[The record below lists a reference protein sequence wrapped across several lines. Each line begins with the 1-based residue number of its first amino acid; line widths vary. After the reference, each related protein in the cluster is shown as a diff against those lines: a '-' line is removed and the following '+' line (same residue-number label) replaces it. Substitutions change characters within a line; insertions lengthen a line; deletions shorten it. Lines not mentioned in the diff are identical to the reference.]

1 MVFPERITI
10 GDSLVITV
18 FSMLL
23 VFAALV
29 VLSFIIDAFK
39 LLANRQEKKATSTV
53 SSKGVENKDDKPV
66 IMPIIENVSSQEED
80 DLELV
85 AVITASIAAMLS
97 KPASNIVVRNIVRVP
112 QTTPIWGS
120 VSRQEIIKNNI
131 NIK

>member
-1 MVFPERITI
+1 MFFSERITI

-39 LLANRQEKKATSTV
+39 LLANRQDKKTPNTV
-53 SSKGVENKDDKPV
+53 NSNVAKIEEDKLVSRPV
-66 IMPIIENVSSQEED
+66 IENTSSDED
-80 DLELV
+80 ELELV

-97 KPASNIVVRNIVRVP
+97 KPASSIVVKNIVRVP
-112 QTTPIWGS
+112 QTTPVWGS
-120 VSRQEIIKNNI
+120 ASRQETIKNNI
-131 NIK
+131 K

>member
-1 MVFPERITI
+1 MFFSERITI

-39 LLANRQEKKATSTV
+39 LLANRQDKKTPNTV
-53 SSKGVENKDDKPV
+53 NSNVAKIEEDKLVSRPV
-66 IMPIIENVSSQEED
+66 IENTSSDED
-80 DLELV
+80 ELELV

-97 KPASNIVVRNIVRVP
+97 KPASSIVVKNIVRVP
-112 QTTPIWGS
+112 QITPVWGS
-120 VSRQEIIKNNI
+120 ASRQETIKNNI
-131 NIK
+131 K